1 MWKTD
6 DADVIIQGECNIL
19 DSRHFKTKESQ
30 IKLVICYVRWY
41 LLQFWKMLSLLTLMS
56 AEGNCVLNIYG
67 VNYEM
72 QLALKGI
79 MKETAQPQ

>member
-1 MWKTD
+1 
-6 DADVIIQGECNIL
+6 
-19 DSRHFKTKESQ
+19 
-30 IKLVICYVRWY
+30 
-41 LLQFWKMLSLLTLMS
+41 MLSLLTLMS